1 MAVPLARRMNPDR
14 DIVSRLNERFAAAA
28 GWAFD
33 HRWFVVAA
41 SLVLVVVAGWL
52 AGTARIDNSYEAYF
66 DPTDRT
72 YAAYEEYRYD
82 FGSDEISYLLYA
94 APGFEHGPWNL
105 EVMRKIADLTA
116 ALGDEVP
123 FVYEVTSLA
132 NAELIRGVPDGIE
145 IAKLRDEF
153 PETQQ
158 EMLAVR
164 DEYLAK
170 PMLVGGILSADARY
184 GAIVIEMDRS
194 STDPPERI
202 QIDPEKGSDLEN
214 LYPQATD
221 SVIEAILARPEYDGI
236 DFYHSGDVPLNAA
249 FNRVIGEESVRLDGL
264 ASAIIG
270 LVLAL
275 FFRSFVGVLA
285 PLLVV
290 QVSVVVC
297 VAFIALLDWKLDMS
311 FGRMPA
317 LLIAIGV
324 AHSVHILS
332 EFRARFREFGDRRS
346 ALVET
351 FRLVGAPCLMTSLTT
366 AAGFASMSFVPIKSI
381 AHYGVYGSFGVI
393 VAFVMSVTLLTALL
407 SFGRREPKRRT
418 DLALT
423 TAKGGALARR
433 LLRSIAHFNI
443 RNSGPILIAFSLVFV
458 VSIAGISQLVV
469 DSNWIDDFS
478 DRMPIKAVTE
488 KVDDVMGGVTNV
500 IYLFDSGQEDGVKE
514 PVFLREIERV
524 QAIGEAQSGFV
535 RKSYSI
541 LDILKD
547 LNQAFHDGDP
557 AYYRIPKSR
566 ELVAQYLLLYE
577 SSGGEEV
584 EELVSFDYRRASLE
598 FRLKATMV
606 SETAALTERIDTSLV
621 ESPLDASEVSLTGI
635 GALWLKLLEYIVSS
649 QIQGF
654 LLAFA
659 TIAVLMVTIFR
670 SVQTGL
676 ISMLP
681 NLAPVVLTVGAMG
694 WLGIPLDYNK
704 ISIAGI
710 AMGIAVDDTI
720 HLISRYRYEF
730 FRLGSYTLALEA
742 ALSDVGRAL
751 FITSVALVAGFL
763 VFLSSVMASQA
774 TFGILLATT
783 IVTALVADFLMMP
796 ALVLIFQPFGPEP
809 ERRPTPSARPR
820 S

>member
-1 MAVPLARRMNPDR
+1 VAVPLARRMNPDR